1 MNNKK
6 SLLWGLVGLAVI
18 VIGIAGAY
26 VYNEERQ
33 RRLSQPQT
41 ATQETAP
48 AGSERTDRVAAPTQ
62 TQDGAAPKQE
72 RPGAQTETAE
82 ESTGG
87 DALQQSAFV
96 LPKFDLLR
104 VEPDGSAVIAG
115 KAEPGATVEVVS
127 EGNVLADS
135 EVGASGDF
143 AAVFDDPLPPG
154 DYQIVLRVVEE
165 GDVVAESD
173 EVATVSVPPK
183 EDPGSLFVM
192 VTKPGEA
199 SRIIERPE
207 PTETEPTS
215 VPAVTTEGEA
225 VAERTVDEEPVAG
238 QTVVGQITTEEPV
251 AEETVAE
258 RTVTEGPVADQTV
271 VEQTTTEEPM
281 AEETV
286 AERTVTKE
294 PLADQ
299 TVVERVTT
307 EEPMAEETVA
317 ERTKTE
323 EPVADE
329 TVAERSVTE
338 EPVSEETVVEEPL
351 AVASLEERR
360 DRPSG
365 EIDIRSS
372 ETDGDGTPRAIE
384 AASDA
389 EPEPETRSPEA
400 LSEQQEPMPATA
412 EEVSPDTSNRLASVA
427 PAGGA
432 DTVAA
437 APNRLTPPDF
447 NLRIDAVEIENGRI
461 YVAGSATV
469 GGLVRVFVDGDEIGS
484 NRVSPT
490 GRFLVEADREIAVGR
505 HVISADLILPDGIR
519 TVMRVA
525 VPFTRPAGELA
536 AAVAPP
542 RNDHAGST
550 TIANGDET
558 AIERTPNLPQTG
570 QPAATAPD
578 GGNAETTQTENRPAG
593 TTGMAQSP
601 DNGAAEIGQTAVLD
615 STEPLTVVQ
624 EALEPRDSSV
634 IIRRGDTLWH
644 ISRRIYGRGVR
655 YTTIYLANTDQI
667 QDPHWIEPGQI
678 FAVPEEPVG
687 NAEEIHRRLLRE
699 FE

>member
-225 VAERTVDEEPVAG
+225 
-238 QTVVGQITTEEPV
+238 
-251 AEETVAE
+251 
-258 RTVTEGPVADQTV
+258 
-271 VEQTTTEEPM
+271 
-281 AEETV
+281 V

-525 VPFTRPAGELA
+525 VPFTRPAGELV